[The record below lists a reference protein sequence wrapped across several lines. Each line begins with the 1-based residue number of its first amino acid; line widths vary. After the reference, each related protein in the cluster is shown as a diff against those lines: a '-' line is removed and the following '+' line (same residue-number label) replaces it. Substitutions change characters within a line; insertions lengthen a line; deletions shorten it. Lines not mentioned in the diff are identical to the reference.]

1 MRPLDVAQQHAL
13 DYTTPQTIK
22 FYNKGI
28 EKLSGDP
35 FDGTLLFTWLIK
47 IQDKALQYAWI
58 PILTIEGKLLT
69 QNFAEISLTQVRA
82 HAQIIQDEAGRMA
95 QNSEMLLCCLKNSIT
110 NTVYAKVFLQK
121 ENYTIKKQSQN
132 ENET

>member
-1 MRPLDVAQQHAL
+1 MRPLDVAQQQAL

-28 EKLSGDP
+28 EKISGDP

-58 PILTIEGKLLT
+58 PILTVEGKILT

-82 HAQIIQDEAGRMA
+82 HAQIIQDQAGRMA
-95 QNSEMLLCCLKNSIT
+95 QISVYLVTDLDPFTILPCSII
-110 NTVYAKVFLQK
+110 FLF
-121 ENYTIKKQSQN
+121 YG
-132 ENET
+132 